1 GRPLLRARPA
11 PVYYFFPHDGSRLAG
26 ERRMVEPMMIDLKAL
41 LVEREDCDA
50 GTVQQLRNG
59 LAQGGNQ
66 YRTLRD
72 VTELLKKKLD
82 AAPPAQAKKW
92 HLKLG
97 VAFFFLGY
105 TGKAVEH
112 LRQTDGT
119 LASFYLGRALASRA
133 EFDDALK
140 AFDKA
145 EKLGYTA
152 SQVQLQ
158 RAGIY
163 RQQGELAQA
172 RTVLNKLADLGTHS
186 AEFHFQLASIHLD
199 EGERA
204 QAVQHLER

>member
-1 GRPLLRARPA
+1 MP
-11 PVYYFFPHDGSRLAG
+11 
-26 ERRMVEPMMIDLKAL
+26 EMMLIDLKSL

-72 VTELLKKKLD
+72 VTEQLEKKL
-82 AAPPAQAKKW
+82 AASPPAQAKKW

-97 VAFFFLGY
+97 IAYFFLGY
-105 TGKAVEH
+105 TGRAVEH
-112 LRQTDGT
+112 LKLTDGT
-119 LASFYLGRALASRA
+119 LASFYLGRALASRG
-133 EFDDALK
+133 EYDDALK
-140 AFDKA
+140 AFEKA

-163 RQQGELAQA
+163 LQQGDLKQA
-172 RTVLNKLADLGTHS
+172 RAVLTKLAD
-186 AEFHFQLASIHLD
+186 
-199 EGERA
+199 
-204 QAVQHLER
+204 